1 VTGDAA
7 PGELETD
14 EPRYLTIARA
24 LRADI
29 AHLQPGDALP
39 TELELC
45 DRFGVSRMTARA
57 GVKRL
62 VDEGLLYRVRGRGTF
77 VAQPPIHRQA
87 GNLLSFSQEMRARG
101 LRPSSEILELAQ
113 QVAPKEVARALGLP
127 AGARVIVV
135 RRRRLADDLPMALE
149 RTLLIPA
156 CATVLAADLEHGSL
170 HAALEES
177 GRVPALARGT
187 ITPQPATA
195 EDAALLE
202 IPPRTPL
209 LVETRVVYDTANTPI
224 EHTETRYSPTRYIF
238 DIELHRPGM
247 ASAE

>member
-1 VTGDAA
+1 MTGGAA

-29 AHLQPGDALP
+29 AQLGPGDALP
-39 TELELC
+39 TEVELC
-45 DRFGVSRMTARA
+45 ERFGVSRMTARA

-77 VAQPPIHRQA
+77 VARPPIHRQA

-113 QVAPKEVARALGLP
+113 QVAPDDVARALGLP
-127 AGARVIVV
+127 SGARVIVV

-156 CATVLAADLEHGSL
+156 CVTVLAADLEHGSL

-202 IPPRTPL
+202 IALRTPL
-209 LVETRVVYDTANTPI
+209 LVETRVVYDTTNTAI

-247 ASAE
+247 ASVQ